1 MSSIVLDP
9 GVKEMLLDDTRDFL
23 RSEKWYADRG
33 IPFRRG
39 YLLHGVSAK
48 LSAPCISSRS
58 SRATS
63 LVVSVPMLTLCCVPR
78 FPAQASRP

>member
-39 YLLHGVSAK
+39 YLLHGVS
-48 LSAPCISSRS
+48 ISIGRS
-58 SRATS
+58 IGDE
-63 LVVSVPMLTLCCVPR
+63 
-78 FPAQASRP
+78 